1 MVRVIKKQLVKR
13 SLDMI
18 KDIAARPEKDGKNDY
33 GTFWDS
39 FGKFIKL
46 GAIEDQSSTC
56 ALLPV
61 GCHAPAQ
68 ATWSLAVL
76 SWTCNDARSPQRVL
90 LGCRTCKLYLDVL
103 SKPSERPGEFV
114 DHSTYVSHSDS
125 GPCC

>member
-33 GTFWDS
+33 DTFWES

-56 ALLPV
+56 ALSLSEACLGSRPF
-61 GCHAPAQ
+61 ASTAQ
-68 ATWSLAVL
+68 IVQINRALLLQQEGNCALTALHIVQEWGG
-76 SWTCNDARSPQRVL
+76 ND
-90 LGCRTCKLYLDVL
+90 
-103 SKPSERPGEFV
+103 KPHGI
-114 DHSTYVSHSDS
+114 H
-125 GPCC
+125 

>member
-33 GTFWDS
+33 DTFWES

-56 ALLPV
+56 VSSHCHSPNTQCHVPTAELLR
-61 GCHAPAQ
+61 GA
-68 ATWSLAVL
+68 
-76 SWTCNDARSPQRVL
+76 
-90 LGCRTCKLYLDVL
+90 
-103 SKPSERPGEFV
+103 
-114 DHSTYVSHSDS
+114 
-125 GPCC
+125 